1 MAGRWKKHWIGATLL
16 LTWLPAGCGE
26 VDPGQPDGG
35 APVDV
40 AGDSESEG
48 EEATTPDADE
58 VLGDDAV
65 PAPDTQP
72 DTLPETLDVATPPG

>member
-1 MAGRWKKHWIGATLL
+1 MAGRWKTHWFGATLL
-16 LTWLPAGCGE
+16 VSCLPAGCGE

-40 AGDSESEG
+40 AADSEG
-48 EEATTPDADE
+48 DVATTPDADE